1 MWQHLKQSL
10 AHCLVHALPWYN
22 YNKASLLRMMKTW
35 SKRGL
40 ASVGDITGSGAMDAK
55 EDDDGIDLFGSEK
68 ENEEAK
74 RLCSMNQRKP
84 KSLHWMPSLPSC

>member
-1 MWQHLKQSL
+1 MLCHT
-10 AHCLVHALPWYN
+10 LPWYN
-22 YNKASLLRMMKTW
+22 YNKASLLRTMTTL
-35 SKRGL
+35 SKRDL
-40 ASVGDITGSGAMDAK
+40 ANVGDITGSGAMDAK